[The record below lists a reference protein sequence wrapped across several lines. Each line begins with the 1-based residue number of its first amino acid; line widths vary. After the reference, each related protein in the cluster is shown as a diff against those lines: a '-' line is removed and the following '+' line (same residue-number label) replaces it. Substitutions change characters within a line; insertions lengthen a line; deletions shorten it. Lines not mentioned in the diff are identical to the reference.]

1 MYLVLIET
9 SGNQNYI
16 FSTNKL
22 RENIGASELT
32 YLSSTKWLIAAV
44 AKVDSNSRLDLW
56 TGRGSKQLRDKLL
69 NSELNPPI
77 ENTEFQVEIIL
88 AASGKALLLVKEREK
103 ARSIIRQVT
112 LQALKEAPGLDI
124 SGVIQ
129 EFDWDRERSLISAL
143 RQIHQ
148 KFEANRSQIPSP
160 ALRFLRLPVVEE
172 CASSGLPAATVE
184 SRGDTISL
192 TSQRKRGAA
201 RSGFRRIEA
210 LLKDEYSQSNFADGL
225 QVLDTD
231 FDWGE
236 ESIEAE
242 GVRSRSIEW
251 LGVIHAD
258 GNGLGKIFIN
268 FPEHLAQLKPDYN
281 NRDYANRLREF
292 SLALDSCTERAFLS
306 ALAVFQPSEGQILP
320 IFPLILGGDD
330 LTVICDGK
338 LALPF
343 TERFLKEFEIETRQN
358 ETIATIAE
366 VALKGDR
373 LSACA
378 GVAIVKPHFPFSVA
392 YELAESLAKSA
403 KQVKEIVV
411 TSRQI
416 NKRVEDTPYPC
427 SAIDFHIV
435 YDSSGVE
442 LQQIRQRMQ
451 VDNGQTKLYRRPYV
465 VTTPEELA
473 AATGKDW
480 VEAHHWNLLQQWIGI
495 LKAKDDE
502 GKLELPNSQI
512 YKLREDLALGKEIA
526 DSSYRLIQKRYRD
539 KGITKLEG
547 AESSLFALEPTEG
560 NERSPV
566 YMTGL
571 LDAIEAADFLA
582 L

>member
-16 FSTNKL
+16 FATNKL

-44 AKVDSNSRLDLW
+44 AKIDGSSRLLDLW
-56 TGRGSKQLRDKLL
+56 TKQGSKQLRDKLL
-69 NSELNPPI
+69 NTELNPPI

-124 SGVIQ
+124 SGVIH
-129 EFDWDRERSLISAL
+129 EFDWQQERSLILAL
-143 RQIHQ
+143 RQIHH
-148 KFEANRSQIPSP
+148 KFEANRAQIPSP
-160 ALRFLRLPVVEE
+160 AMRFLRLPVIEE
-172 CASSGLPAATVE
+172 CASSGLPAATIE
-184 SRGDTISL
+184 PHGDTISL
-192 TSQRKRGAA
+192 SSQRKRSAA
-201 RSGFRRIEA
+201 KSGFQRIEA
-210 LLKDEYSQSNFADGL
+210 LLQEEYPQSNFASGL
-225 QVLDTD
+225 QVLDAD
-231 FDWGE
+231 LDWSE
-236 ESIEAE
+236 DTINDSD
-242 GVRSRSIEW
+242 RSRGIEW

-268 FPEHLAQLKPDYN
+268 FPEHLAQIKPDYN
-281 NRDYANRLREF
+281 NRDYVNRLREF
-292 SLALDSCTERAFLS
+292 SLALDVCTERAFLS
-306 ALAVFQPSEGQILP
+306 ALSVFQPSEGRILP

-343 TERFLKEFEIETRQN
+343 TKCFLQEFEAETRQN
-358 ETIATIAE
+358 EAIAPIAK

-411 TSRQI
+411 TERQVDR
-416 NKRVEDTPYPC
+416 RVEHTPYPC

-442 LQQIRQRMQ
+442 LQQIRQRLQ
-451 VDNGQTKLYRRPYV
+451 IDSGQTKLYCRPYV
-465 VTTPEELA
+465 VTASNDLA
-473 AATGKDW
+473 AATGQDW
-480 VEAHHWNLLQQWIGI
+480 VKAHHWNLLQQWIDI
-495 LKAKDDE
+495 LKAKDKE
-502 GKLELPNSQI
+502 GKPNLPNSQI
-512 YKLREDLALGKEIA
+512 YRLREDLALGKQIA

-539 KGITKLEG
+539 RGINVLEK
-547 AESSLFALEPTEG
+547 AENSLFAIEPYNG
-560 NERSPV
+560 GRSPV

-571 LDAIEAADFLA
+571 LDAIEAADFLVG
-582 L
+582 